1 MGVIFSASVV
11 VAPMDCGSYG
21 FMYVFSYTVI
31 YSIEVVIDN
40 LKLLF
45 QLLGSSKEAE
55 NYIYS
60 IKIHSEDKVST
71 VEVQYLIN
79 NAE

>member
-1 MGVIFSASVV
+1 MVTSL
-11 VAPMDCGSYG
+11 
-21 FMYVFSYTVI
+21 
-31 YSIEVVIDN
+31 YSIEVAINN
-40 LKLLF
+40 LTLLF

-71 VEVQYLIN
+71 VEVQ
-79 NAE
+79 

>member
-1 MGVIFSASVV
+1 
-11 VAPMDCGSYG
+11 
-21 FMYVFSYTVI
+21 MYVFSYIVI
-31 YSIEVVIDN
+31 YSIEVVINN
-40 LKLLF
+40 LTLLF

>member
-21 FMYVFSYTVI
+21 FMYVFSYI
-31 YSIEVVIDN
+31 PSIEVVINN
-40 LKLLF
+40 LTLLF

-71 VEVQYLIN
+71 VVV
-79 NAE
+79 

>member
-1 MGVIFSASVV
+1 MGLCMFFLI
-11 VAPMDCGSYG
+11 YL
-21 FMYVFSYTVI
+21 VI
-31 YSIEVVIDN
+31 YSFEVVINN
-40 LKLLF
+40 LTLLF